1 MDDINKLKAENE
13 ELKKINE
20 SKSDLISITAHKLR
34 TYLTALKWTLR
45 MFLNKDLGDV
55 SNEQKKYLDVL
66 IENNEKSISL
76 VNNILD
82 SNNTNDNSTLLNIKS
97 VNIIELL
104 EKIISIFS
112 GEIKNKKL
120 NLVLNKNDD
129 APQVKCDEEMITAV
143 FENLI
148 ENAIKYSHNNGSI
161 ILSIKRD
168 TEEKRVLISIE
179 DNGIGIKEE
188 DTPKIFGKYFRAP
201 NAIEKESNGSG
212 LGLFATKSFVEKNK
226 GSIWFESTK
235 NGTTFFVRL
244 PID

>member
-104 EKIISIFS
+104 EKIIKNS
-112 GEIKNKKL
+112 G
-120 NLVLNKNDD
+120 
-129 APQVKCDEEMITAV
+129 
-143 FENLI
+143 
-148 ENAIKYSHNNGSI
+148 Y
-161 ILSIKRD
+161 
-168 TEEKRVLISIE
+168 
-179 DNGIGIKEE
+179 
-188 DTPKIFGKYFRAP
+188 
-201 NAIEKESNGSG
+201 
-212 LGLFATKSFVEKNK
+212 
-226 GSIWFESTK
+226 
-235 NGTTFFVRL
+235 
-244 PID
+244 